1 MHTRDYRRLAHFVHI
16 AEAGSIRAAARR
28 LGLSPAVV
36 STALA
41 DLEAALGTTLV
52 RRGRRPLAITE
63 AGRRLHEAA
72 ASMVEAG
79 TRAMALAAAR
89 PRAAGPLAITLPTEL
104 SVAWLP
110 NVLTAF
116 ERRHPDVHTVIH
128 ALDSAVDLARS
139 DYDLAL
145 RAFYTL
151 APERPADVIAFL
163 PLVLVAA
170 PQLCRGRLP
179 LAALLAELP
188 FIGFTARTDDAT
200 LAATDA
206 RGRTVHLPTRCR
218 CYVNNGFVAKEMAKA
233 GFGAALVIEVAVAE
247 DLRAGL
253 LTRVDRAHRFGAVA
267 VRVLLRDKLPTPAA
281 RAFAEFLR
289 SRPRRAGLARISQT
303 V

>member
-1 MHTRDYRRLAHFVHI
+1 MHTRDYRRLAHFVHV

-28 LGLSPAVV
+28 LNLSPAVV
-36 STALA
+36 STTLA

-52 RRGRRPLAITE
+52 RRGRRPFVLTE
-63 AGRRLHEAA
+63 AGKRLHEAA
-72 ASMVEAG
+72 AAMVEAG
-79 TRAMALAAAR
+79 ARAMAVADAR
-89 PRAAGPLAITLPTEL
+89 RPVAAGPLAITLPTEL

-110 NVLTAF
+110 KVLEAF

-139 DYDLAL
+139 DYDVAL

-151 APERPADVIAFL
+151 APERPADAIAFL
-163 PLVLVAA
+163 PLALVAA
-170 PQLCRGRLP
+170 PRLCRGRRS
-179 LAALLAELP
+179 LAARLAEIP
-188 FIGFTARTDDAT
+188 FIGFTARTNDAT
-200 LAATDA
+200 LAAIDPQ
-206 RGRTVHLPTRCR
+206 GRTVHVPARCR

-233 GFGAALVIEVAVAE
+233 GFGAALVIGVAVAE

-253 LTRVDRAHRFGAVA
+253 LARVDRAHRFGAVA
-267 VRVLLRDKLPTPAA
+267 VRVLLRDKLPSPAA

-289 SRPRRAGLARISQT
+289 DQPRSADPLAKL